1 MSKQNNSFWDSMR
14 KLFHGRPVINNPRYP
29 KSWQP
34 QTDYNPVAPGSE
46 KPEKID
52 MRPKAVAQ
60 REKEARRALIWPVA
74 AVVGVVLVF
83 VAAIL
88 IKKFS

>member
-34 QTDYNPVAPGSE
+34 QTDYTPVSPGSE
-46 KPEKID
+46 KAEKID

-60 REKEARRALIWPVA
+60 REKEARRALILPVA
-74 AVVGVVLVF
+74 AVVGVVLVL

-88 IKKFS
+88 IEKFS